1 MRIQMENQ
9 ESLSGRS
16 IIIVTLVVALILI
29 PMARQL
35 GHERQNGSLVE
46 AGRYHALAQSRQN
59 AINAE
64 AHRNLPERVHQKLK
78 APLRTLAPGGA
89 LTVRATYHS
98 TDRGPLLGNKWFVGQ
113 ALGSN
118 TVETGGWFIT
128 WPPFARG
135 DYPAFVTVDLQTSG
149 TALPGPYS
157 LLIRSTPDISG
168 SVDYY
173 QYDFK
178 IARPTPKKP
187 AR

>member
-1 MRIQMENQ
+1 MGNE

-16 IIIVTLVVALILI
+16 IIVVALVVALILI
-29 PMARQL
+29 PLARQL
-35 GHERQNGSLVE
+35 GHEHRNGALLE

-59 AINAE
+59 AINAD
-64 AHRNLPERVHQKLK
+64 ARLDLPERVHQNSN

-98 TDRGPLLGNKWFVGQ
+98 TDRGPLLGNKWFAGE

-118 TVETGGWFIT
+118 TVESGGWFVT

-178 IARPTPKKP
+178 IARPTPKKS